1 MSKTAYNTTL
11 NTMNVTAGGGSG
23 SSGVYLTTN
32 GTSGSAWS
40 TPVYTTSTAI
50 MGAGSLQNSLQVQGD
65 AHFSG
70 DVTVKGK
77 NLVELLETIESRLA
91 MLAPNPKLEAEFDE
105 LRSLGDAYRAAE
117 KKLLEQKRVWE
128 ILKKED

>member
-1 MSKTAYNTTL
+1 M
-11 NTMNVTAGGGSG
+11 NTMNITAAGGGNGG

-32 GTSGSAWS
+32 GTSGATWS
-40 TPVYTTSTAI
+40 SPMYTTSTV
-50 MGAGSLQNSLQVQGD
+50 SPNSLQVQGD

-70 DVTVKGK
+70 DITVKGK
-77 NLVELLETIESRLA
+77 NLINLLETIESRLA
-91 MLAPNPKLEAEFDE
+91 MLEPNPKLEAEFDE